1 MKPPVTDQSLGDL
14 VSASASQRYKRIWRS
29 PGLPWLAAWLTA
41 ILLRHSGSV
50 KVPDAPVL
58 SVPASSRSGIG
69 DKDNYRNPNLPL
81 IARAVAEKQPMRCA
95 MRASSSPSARLG
107 WCPDRPTVYRTL

>member
-1 MKPPVTDQSLGDL
+1 
-14 VSASASQRYKRIWRS
+14 
-29 PGLPWLAAWLTA
+29 
-41 ILLRHSGSV
+41 
-50 KVPDAPVL
+50 VPDAPVL

-95 MRASSSPSARLG
+95 MRASVPSQKFLG
-107 WCPDRPTVYRTL
+107 IERAS